1 MNKKLS
7 GAENRKR
14 VFKRQNEEGHFLKK
28 VPKIGYFSPLQLSRV
43 QVQPQTLDFLDEDEP
58 SIIHQ

>member
-14 VFKRQNEEGHFLKK
+14 VFKRQNEEAHFLKK
-28 VPKIGYFSPLQLSRV
+28 VPKIGLFFTPTT
-43 QVQPQTLDFLDEDEP
+43 QPSTSTATDTDFLDEDEP